1 MLNRFWRILLLATL
15 KDTPSVTPS
24 GRMMAFASPP
34 PFYETTTMPSDAAPS
49 AALLSRSYQSA
60 AAAAALAHACPSVR
74 PSSVV
79 RPYPDG

>member
-24 GRMMAFASPP
+24 GRMAFASPP

-60 AAAAALAHACPSVR
+60 AAAAAALAHACPSVR
-74 PSSVV
+74 RPRPSIS
-79 RPYPDG
+79 